1 MLSDLERLIQLM
13 SRLPGL
19 GPRSAR
25 RAVLDL
31 MKKRDGLML
40 PLADALR
47 ETAQKIQ
54 TCRTCGNLDLSE
66 ECKICQDP
74 EREQNAICVVEE
86 VSDLWAMERTR
97 AFHGQYHVLGGHL
110 SAIDGITPRHLNI
123 EQLIQRADDQHVDEI
138 IMALGATVEGQTTS
152 HYLTDLLE
160 NKDVKISRL
169 ALGLPVGGELNYL
182 DEGTL
187 TTALRARR

>member
-25 RAVLDL
+25 RAVLEL

-47 ETAQKIQ
+47 ETAQKIE

-66 ECKICQDP
+66 VCKICTDE
-74 EREQNAICVVEE
+74 ERDQTAICVVEE

-97 AFHGQYHVLGGHL
+97 AFRGRYHVLGGHL

-123 EQLIQRADDQHVDEI
+123 EPLIDRAGEPQVEEI
-138 IMALGATVEGQTTS
+138 IMALGATVEGQTTN
-152 HYLTDLLE
+152 HYLSELLE
-160 NKDVKISRL
+160 TKDVKVSRL
-169 ALGLPVGGELNYL
+169 ALGLPVGGEVNYL